1 MQLFNSFV
9 GSSYLFGFP
18 CLATLASF
26 ALLPVTA
33 SDNLPPSRKTMRRN
47 SNRFVSRKMWEALL
61 VTIVLSL
68 TATVGTSPV
77 ALLFAVAFV
86 PPPSLDSYRRLD
98 RHHQLDG
105 SSPLP
110 FGHSIILSAKQGRPK
125 GSGRSEEEWDAV
137 RAERK
142 EQLREALCFDKK
154 QIDKLVRAYPA
165 VLTCHRIIEETF
177 VPKVAML
184 QERLEID
191 QKTAGKILSNPFVFS
206 ISATSM
212 LQKIDILHDRFR
224 FNTKEIEKMCRNC
237 PTIFS
242 ISIAALDERT
252 RYVQTRLD
260 LTDKELAEFI
270 QMS

>member
-1 MQLFNSFV
+1 
-9 GSSYLFGFP
+9 
-18 CLATLASF
+18 
-26 ALLPVTA
+26 
-33 SDNLPPSRKTMRRN
+33 
-47 SNRFVSRKMWEALL
+47 MWEALL
-61 VTIVLSL
+61 VTIVSL
-68 TATVGTSPV
+68 TATVGTSPAV
-77 ALLFAVAFV
+77 ILFADGFV